1 MALTKIHK
9 KCIGTHQLDIG
20 LFYFYEN
27 FVIGEVK
34 EGQNID
40 FECAKG
46 LYELVERY
54 YKNTIPYVYISNRI
68 HSYSFK
74 PTGHYKSSGLFTNLK
89 GYGII
94 TKIVSIKFH
103 TNSPSK
109 SSKALVTVL
118 PIVLSLEL
126 LNTYFFEK
134 TLFGVAMAINTVPT
148 STSPSPLFG
157 PALPVVAIE

>member
-94 TKIVSIKFH
+94 TYSPIGNNIAVLEQFFMNRPSAIFH
-103 TNSPSK
+103 N
-109 SSKALVTVL
+109 
-118 PIVLSLEL
+118 
-126 LNTYFFEK
+126 
-134 TLFGVAMAINTVPT
+134 
-148 STSPSPLFG
+148 
-157 PALPVVAIE
+157 IEDAVKWAEQIISVN